1 MAKEQSKRQELIT
14 NIKTILGDGMVDVEL
29 DPKHYEQGIDLAVDK
44 FRSKSDNSTE
54 EAFIF
59 LEVQADKNEYTLA
72 EEVIEVKQLY
82 RRSISGSNNSVD
94 MDPFELAY
102 TNLYFLQ
109 GGRIGGLL
117 TWDAF
122 AQYQEVVRRLFGGHL
137 NFKFNQNNK
146 KLTLMRRPRAK
157 ENILVQCF
165 MEKPIDTLITDRYAR
180 PWIRDYSLAQCKMM
194 LGEARSK
201 YASLPGAQGSVSL
214 NGADLKNEA
223 QAAIEKLERDIELYG
238 SGEDPLTFVIG

>member
-1 MAKEQSKRQELIT
+1 MAKEQSKRQEII
-14 NIKTILGDGMVDVEL
+14 NDIKTILGDGMVDVEL

-44 FRSKSDNSTE
+44 FRAKSDNSTE
-54 EAFIF
+54 EAYIF
-59 LEVQADKNEYTLA
+59 LEIQADVNEYTLA

-82 RRSISGSNNSVD
+82 RRSISGSNNAVD

-137 NFKFNQNNK
+137 NFKFNTNNK
-146 KLTLMRRPRAK
+146 KLQLMRRPRAN
-157 ENILVQCF
+157 ENILVQCY
-165 MEKPIDTLITDRYAR
+165 MEKPVETLIRDRYSR
-180 PWIRDYSLAQCKMM
+180 PWIRDYALAQCKMM

-201 YASLPGAQGSVSL
+201 YASLPGAQGNVTL
-214 NGADLKNEA
+214 NGDALKAEA

>member
-1 MAKEQSKRQELIT
+1 MAKEQSKRQELISD
-14 NIKTILGDGMVDVEL
+14 IKTILGDGMVDVEL

-44 FRSKSDNSTE
+44 FRAKSDNSTE

-59 LEVQADKNEYTLA
+59 LEIQTDVGDYTLSK
-72 EEVIEVKQLY
+72 EVIEVKQLF

-94 MDPFELAY
+94 ADPFEMAY

-137 NFKFNQNNK
+137 NFKYNQNNN
-146 KLTLMRRPRAK
+146 KLTLMRRPRAQ

-165 MEKPIDTLITDRYAR
+165 MEKPVETLITDRYAR

-201 YASLPGAQGSVSL
+201 YSSLPGAQGNVTL
-214 NGADLKNEA
+214 NGTDLKAEA
-223 QAAIEKLERDIELYG
+223 QASIEKLERDIELYG

>member
-1 MAKEQSKRQELIT
+1 
-14 NIKTILGDGMVDVEL
+14 MVDVEL

-44 FRSKSDNSTE
+44 FRAKSDNSTE

-59 LEVQADKNEYTLA
+59 LEIQTDVGDYTLSK
-72 EEVIEVKQLY
+72 EVIEVKQLF

-94 MDPFELAY
+94 ADPFEMAY

-137 NFKFNQNNK
+137 NFKYNQNNN
-146 KLTLMRRPRAK
+146 KLTLMRRPRAQ

-165 MEKPIDTLITDRYAR
+165 MEKPVETLITDRYAR

-201 YASLPGAQGSVSL
+201 YSSLPGAQGNVTL
-214 NGADLKNEA
+214 NGNDLKAEA
-223 QAAIEKLERDIELYG
+223 QASIEKLERDIELYG

>member
-14 NIKTILGDGMVDVEL
+14 DIKTILGDGMVDVEL

-44 FRSKSDNSTE
+44 FRAKSDNSTE

-59 LEVQADKNEYTLA
+59 LEIQTDVGDYTLSK
-72 EEVIEVKQLY
+72 EVIEVKQLF

-94 MDPFELAY
+94 ADPFEMAY

-137 NFKFNQNNK
+137 NFKYNQNNN
-146 KLTLMRRPRAK
+146 KLTLMRRPRAQ

-165 MEKPIDTLITDRYAR
+165 MEKPVETLITDRYAR

-201 YASLPGAQGSVSL
+201 YSSLPGAQGNVTL
-214 NGADLKNEA
+214 NGNDLKAEA
-223 QAAIEKLERDIELYG
+223 QASIEKLERDIELYG

>member
-14 NIKTILGDGMVDVEL
+14 DIKTILGDGMVDVEL

-44 FRSKSDNSTE
+44 FRAKSSNSTE

-59 LEVQADKNEYTLA
+59 IELQIDTNEYTLA
-72 EEVIEVKQLY
+72 EEVIEVQQLY
-82 RRSISGSNNSVD
+82 RRSISGSNNAVD

-137 NFKFNQNNK
+137 NFKYNPNNR

-157 ENILVQCF
+157 ENILVQCH
-165 MEKPIDTLITDRYAR
+165 MEKPVETLITDRYCR
-180 PWIRDYSLAQCKMM
+180 PWIRDYALAQCKMM
-194 LGEARSK
+194 LGEARGK

-214 NGADLKNEA
+214 NGDALKNEA

-238 SGEDPLTFVIG
+238 SGEDPLTFIIG

>member
-1 MAKEQSKRQELIT
+1 M
-14 NIKTILGDGMVDVEL
+14 
-29 DPKHYEQGIDLAVDK
+29 
-44 FRSKSDNSTE
+44 
-54 EAFIF
+54 
-59 LEVQADKNEYTLA
+59 
-72 EEVIEVKQLY
+72 IEVKQLY
-82 RRSISGSNNSVD
+82 RRSISGSNNAVD

-137 NFKFNQNNK
+137 NFKYNQNNN

-157 ENILVQCF
+157 ENILVQCY
-165 MEKPIDTLITDRYAR
+165 MEKPVETLITDRYAR

-201 YASLPGAQGSVSL
+201 YASLPGAQGNVTL
-214 NGADLKNEA
+214 NGDALKAEA